1 MMLLLSELG
10 RFRIVDKKKQEARLF
25 DFSAARLD
33 GEYPLVTSLMFTRA
47 DGKIGSLPWK
57 ALMEIRKADRII
69 SVEDLDAGQEP
80 DEETLRNEVLLLRD
94 VQDALVLDLLN
105 RRATRV
111 NDLVLEYVDGQL
123 RLNSVD
129 SSLLS
134 ILRRISRGNF
144 GGAPT
149 EDSLSDWKYIEFL
162 RGDPRAV
169 PKGPMRDLRI
179 TRLPPGE
186 IATLTNFLPYLHAAE
201 LLILLPDPQAADTL
215 ELMAPERQVQVF
227 EELEEDQ
234 ALTFLNLMAPDSAT
248 SLIRNL
254 NPELAARILLRL
266 DEVQQRRVVELLRY
280 PADTVGGI
288 MTNDMVYVESR
299 LSAAEARKLLRKR
312 LKGPDFVDLIYVV
325 EDDDTLELLGVVSL
339 RNLIIAD
346 DEIRLE
352 ELMDPYLSTL
362 APLDLARGAAY
373 RLVSSHLAAMPVVG
387 KKGQLVGV
395 VTVDA
400 AVSQI
405 APAAWGDQ
413 APRIF
418 S

>member
-1 MMLLLSELG
+1 MLLLSELG
-10 RFRIVDKKKQEARLF
+10 RFGVVDRKKQEARLF
-25 DFSAARLD
+25 DFSAASLD

-47 DGKIGSLPWK
+47 DGRVRALPWK
-57 ALMEIRKADRII
+57 ALLKIRKDDRII
-69 SVEDLDAGQEP
+69 RVEDLDAAEEP
-80 DEETLRNEVLLLRD
+80 DEETLLNEVLLLRD
-94 VQDALVLDLLN
+94 IQDALVLDLLN

-111 NDLVLEYVDGQL
+111 NDLVLDFVDGQL
-123 RLNSVD
+123 RLHSVD
-129 SSLLS
+129 TSLLS
-134 ILRRISRGNF
+134 ILRRLSRGKL
-144 GGAPT
+144 GGRPK
-149 EDSLSDWKYIEFL
+149 DNSLYDWKYIEFL
-162 RGDPRAV
+162 RGDPRAA

-179 TRLPPGE
+179 TRLPSGE
-186 IATLTNFLPYLHAAE
+186 IASLTNFLPYLHAAE
-201 LLILLPDPQAADTL
+201 LLVLLPDPQAADTL
-215 ELMAPERQVQVF
+215 ELMTPERQVQVF

-234 ALTFLNLMAPDSAT
+234 ALRLLNLMAPDSAT

-254 NPELAARILLRL
+254 KPEIAAQQLLRL

-288 MTNDMVYVESR
+288 MTNDMVYVESG
-299 LSAAEARKLLRKR
+299 LTAAEARKRLRKR

-325 EDDDTLELLGVVSL
+325 EDDDTLELRGVVSL

-346 DEIRLE
+346 DKIQLE

-362 APLDLARGAAY
+362 APLDLARVAAY

-387 KKGQLVGV
+387 NKGQLLGI

>member
-1 MMLLLSELG
+1 MLFLSELG
-10 RFRIVDKKKQEARLF
+10 RFRIVDQNGQEGSLF

-47 DGKIGSLPWK
+47 DRKVRALPWK
-57 ALMEIRKADRII
+57 ALIDIRKDDRII
-69 SVEDLDAGQEP
+69 CVADLDTAEEN
-80 DEETLRNEVLLLRD
+80 DEEILRNEVLLLRD

-111 NDLVLEYVDGQL
+111 NDLVLEYADGQL
-123 RLNSVD
+123 RLHSVD

-134 ILRRISRGNF
+134 ILRRISRGKL
-144 GGAPT
+144 GGRPS
-149 EDSLSDWKYIEFL
+149 DSSLYDWKYIEFL

-179 TRLPPGE
+179 TRLPSGE
-186 IATLTNFLPYLHAAE
+186 IATLTNYLPYLHAAE
-201 LLILLPDPQAADTL
+201 LLILLPDTQAADTL
-215 ELMAPERQVQVF
+215 ELMSPERQVQVF

-234 ALTFLNLMAPDSAT
+234 ALTLLNLMAPDSAT
-248 SLIRNL
+248 KLIRNL
-254 NPELAARILLRL
+254 NPELASRILLRL
-266 DEVQQRRVVELLRY
+266 DDLQQGRVVELLRY

-299 LSAAEARKLLRKR
+299 LTAAEARKRLRKR

-325 EDDDTLELLGVVSL
+325 EDDDTLELQGVISL
-339 RNLIIAD
+339 RNLVIAD
-346 DEIRLE
+346 DSIKLK

-362 APLDLARGAAY
+362 DPLGPALAAAY
-373 RLVSSHLAAMPVVG
+373 RLVSAHLAAMPVVG
-387 KKGQLVGV
+387 NKGQLLGV

>member
-10 RFRIVDKKKQEARLF
+10 RFRIVDKQKQEARIF
-25 DFSAARLD
+25 DFSAAMLD

-47 DGKIGSLPWK
+47 DGKVRAQPWK
-57 ALMEIRKADRII
+57 AVIEIRKDDRII
-69 SVEDLDAGQEP
+69 RVEDIDAAEEP
-80 DEETLRNEVLLLRD
+80 DEDVIRNEVLLLRD

-105 RRATRV
+105 RGATRV
-111 NDLVLEYVDGQL
+111 NDLVLEYADGQL
-123 RLNSVD
+123 RLHSVD
-129 SSLLS
+129 GSLLS
-134 ILRRISRGNF
+134 ILRRISRGKL

-149 EDSLSDWKYIEFL
+149 ESSLSDWKYIEFL
-162 RGDPRAV
+162 RGDPRSV
-169 PKGPMRDLRI
+169 PKGHMRDLRI
-179 TRLPPGE
+179 TRLPSGE
-186 IATLTNFLPYLHAAE
+186 IANLTNFLPYLHAAE

-215 ELMAPERQVQVF
+215 ELMLPERQVQVF

-234 ALTFLNLMAPDSAT
+234 ALTLLNLMAPDSAT
-248 SLIRNL
+248 NLIRNL
-254 NPELAARILLRL
+254 NPKLAARILLRL

-288 MTNDMVYVESR
+288 MTNDMVYLESR
-299 LSAAEARKLLRKR
+299 LNAAEARKRLRKR

-325 EDDDTLELLGVVSL
+325 EDDDTLELRGVVSL

-346 DEIRLE
+346 DRIKLE

-362 APLDLARGAAY
+362 APLDSARAAAY
-373 RLVSSHLAAMPVVG
+373 RLVSTHLAAMPVVG
-387 KKGQLVGV
+387 NKGQLLGV